1 MTDFN
6 RDKIIKF
13 SIPTI
18 MIILSLFARIIGSN
32 VYSIIMVSLWMFLI
46 NRIFKNKVGK
56 KIYMFVNIYILINII
71 LILIATLQAKGWGF
85 SLGILHGGV
94 KGVEYND
101 AYNYYN
107 NIVNNY
113 NVDFTDYLKN
123 FFVNIKSD
131 NYVYNV
137 FILYNLI
144 ISKIFGLSIEVLLIS
159 KLIFTILSIYLIVFI
174 CNILGIKRNLLA
186 ISLFSFYP
194 GYLYININFLRDN
207 LIVFFIIFIIYF
219 YLKLYKSKTLSKKE
233 IILILIGFLF
243 LLVLRLYSAVIL
255 GGCLFLFSRT
265 KNKKQLRTKII
276 IAIVAILIVNQ
287 LSIIFGYGILGFNYI
302 NKYVNNVGYINAIA
316 QTIIRLIVGFR
327 IIWPA
332 LLSGLISNFLI
343 MISPV
348 YIFFINIILG
358 VLILRKKVRFN
369 NLNKKILIFYFM
381 FAFLNGLILVLR
393 DQIIVERI
401 YAMWIW
407 MPILVISNYE

>member
-144 ISKIFGLSIEVLLIS
+144 
-159 KLIFTILSIYLIVFI
+159 
-174 CNILGIKRNLLA
+174 
-186 ISLFSFYP
+186 
-194 GYLYININFLRDN
+194 
-207 LIVFFIIFIIYF
+207 
-219 YLKLYKSKTLSKKE
+219 
-233 IILILIGFLF
+233 
-243 LLVLRLYSAVIL
+243 
-255 GGCLFLFSRT
+255 
-265 KNKKQLRTKII
+265 
-276 IAIVAILIVNQ
+276 
-287 LSIIFGYGILGFNYI
+287 
-302 NKYVNNVGYINAIA
+302 
-316 QTIIRLIVGFR
+316 
-327 IIWPA
+327 
-332 LLSGLISNFLI
+332 
-343 MISPV
+343 
-348 YIFFINIILG
+348 
-358 VLILRKKVRFN
+358 
-369 NLNKKILIFYFM
+369 
-381 FAFLNGLILVLR
+381 
-393 DQIIVERI
+393 
-401 YAMWIW
+401 
-407 MPILVISNYE
+407 